1 MRRGKVRRRTWVHEG
16 KKREAWG
23 FTLTPAEG
31 RIRKSGYLTKAE
43 AQEVLFLSGGRDD
56 LRPVRCDPPKSVQG
70 LIGESVT
77 KRRG

>member
-1 MRRGKVRRRTWVHEG
+1 MSRGKVRLRTWVHEG

-31 RIRKSGYLTKAE
+31 GIRRSGYRTKAE
-43 AQEVLFLSGGRDD
+43 AQEVLFVSGRRDD
-56 LRPVRCDPPKSVQG
+56 LRPVRCDPPKSVQE
-70 LIGESVT
+70 LVRESLT